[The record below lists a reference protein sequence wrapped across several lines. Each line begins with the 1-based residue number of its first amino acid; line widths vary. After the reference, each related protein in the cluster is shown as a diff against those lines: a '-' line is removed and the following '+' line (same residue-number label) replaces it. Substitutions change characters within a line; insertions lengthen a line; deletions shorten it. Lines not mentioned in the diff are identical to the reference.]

1 MLVNLLHV
9 LAHHQ
14 GVLSVADVAPTYF
27 ATEHFE
33 GAVMAVPVHPRAYHG
48 GSWGLQVQLHAF

>member
-9 LAHHQ
+9 SARHH
-14 GVLSVADVAPTYF
+14 GVLSVANVAPTYF

-33 GAVMAVPVHPRAYHG
+33 GAVIAVPVHITEAHG
-48 GSWGLQVQLHAF
+48 DCGYSFIHS